1 MTRTNYRVLAY
12 YKDDMYSKEVY
23 IFIINARNRSELE
36 DYLRALDIYY
46 EVLEEDKCD
55 NLSVVQHADSI
66 LIEGQRIYKD
76 NPMYQSALDI
86 IGGLY
91 F

>member
-23 IFIINARNRSELE
+23 IFIINACNRSELE
-36 DYLRALDIYY
+36 NYLGSLDIYY
-46 EVLEEDKCD
+46 EILEEDKCD
-55 NLSVVQHADSI
+55 YLNMVAKADSI

-76 NPMYQSALDI
+76 GVMYQLALDI
-86 IGGLY
+86 IGGFY

>member
-12 YKDDMYSKEVY
+12 YDNDMYSKEVY
-23 IFIINARNRSELE
+23 IFIINARNREELE
-36 DYLRALDIYY
+36 NYLDTSDLYY
-46 EVLEEDKCD
+46 EVIEEDYCS
-55 NLSVVQHADSI
+55 NLGVVARADSI

-76 NPMYQSALDI
+76 NPMYKPVLDM